1 MNNLNPYAIS
11 FGKLPKKYINRN
23 YIKDTIIDSLESEY
37 ENEQAFKITGIRGTG
52 KTVMLTA
59 IEREMRNRENWIVI
73 GLSSNSDLSKDL
85 LSNLYSMVPFVAE
98 FIDANLNLSVFGIG
112 VNISKKS
119 PVSSIDYALKIILK
133 EIKKRGKK
141 VLITIDEVRKTP
153 DIVDF
158 IQEFQLLIREDLP
171 IYVIVAGLYE
181 DIESIENAD
190 GLTFF
195 LRANKQEMIPLN
207 LNNIRND
214 YMETIG
220 VTKEVATEMATI
232 TKGYAFAY
240 QALGKYMWESGSK
253 TLNDDVLFAF
263 DDALSEKVYKKIWQ
277 ELNKKDRWFL
287 QFIAQ
292 KDRISATELLEI
304 TKKSHSQWSVP
315 RARLKEKGIINVE
328 QRGYISMCL
337 PRFKEFIDNQMMLG
351 NI

>member
-1 MNNLNPYAIS
+1 
-11 FGKLPKKYINRN
+11 
-23 YIKDTIIDSLESEY
+23 
-37 ENEQAFKITGIRGTG
+37 
-52 KTVMLTA
+52 
-59 IEREMRNRENWIVI
+59 
-73 GLSSNSDLSKDL
+73 
-85 LSNLYSMVPFVAE
+85 MVPFVAE

-207 LNNIRND
+207 LNSIRND

-240 QALGKYMWESGSK
+240 QALGKYMWESSSK

-292 KDRISATELLEI
+292 KDKISATELLEI